1 MTKPCLSL
9 LLIALTASWPATA
22 LLAQDNAPK
31 DKMIELF
38 GDPVIARGKGIE
50 IKRSQLDSAMVSL
63 RAAAAGRNQPL
74 PPDADRLILRN
85 LINSQVL
92 LAKATDADR
101 ARGKQM
107 LQEAIERMKTDAKLS
122 DAEFNERMNV
132 QIKSQ
137 GMTREEWDKQSL
149 EQTTIQASLERELKV
164 EITDAQARKFYDDN
178 VSRFEQPEMVR
189 ASHVLVATRDLTTNQ
204 DYSDEKKAEKRKL
217 ADDIRKRAKAG
228 EDFAKLAKEYSDD
241 PGSKNTGGEYTF
253 PRGQM
258 VPEFEAAAFSLGTN
272 EVSDVV
278 TTTFGYHIIKVS
290 EKIPAQTVSFA
301 KVEKDLKEDLKQR
314 ELQKLAPDFL
324 KKLVADAN
332 VQILDDKLK
341 LPEEPTGAPATPNT
355 PAPPK

>member
-1 MTKPCLSL
+1 MTKTCLSL
-9 LLIALTASWPATA
+9 LVISLAACSPAAAAS
-22 LLAQDNAPK
+22 AQENAPK

-38 GDPVIARGKGIE
+38 GDPVIAKGKGIE

-74 PPDADRLILRN
+74 PPNAESLILRN

-92 LAKATDADR
+92 LSKATEADR
-101 ARGKQM
+101 TRGKQL
-107 LQEAIERMKTDAKLS
+107 LQEALERMKGDSKLT

-149 EQTTIQASLERELKV
+149 DQTTIQASLERELKV
-164 EITDAQARKFYDDN
+164 EVTDAQARKFYDDN
-178 VSRFEQPEMVR
+178 LTRFEQPEMVR

-217 ADDIRKRAKAG
+217 AEDVRKRAKAG
-228 EDFAKLAKEYSDD
+228 EDFAKLAKDHSDD

-258 VPEFEAAAFSLGTN
+258 VPAFEAAAFSLGTN

-278 TTTFGYHIIKVS
+278 ITEFGYHVIKVS
-290 EKIPAQTVSFA
+290 EKIPAKTVEFA
-301 KVEKDLKEDLKQR
+301 KVQKDLKEDLKQQ
-314 ELQKLAPDFL
+314 ELQKLAPDYI

-332 VQILDDKLK
+332 MQILDEKLK
-341 LPEEPTGAPATPNT
+341 LPEEPTAQPSPQNAPATSR
-355 PAPPK
+355 